1 MISRFRATRS
11 RTAELAADNF
21 GDLFALLAVPASFAW
36 RPSELQLR
44 GPFLLRC
51 ALAPSTTAPPLAVL
65 VGTLVSQMV
74 SHFRHRLW
82 RLARIGPNPVD
93 KRPARASSG
102 EIGADRRAS
111 VFALAR

>member
-65 VGTLVSQMV
+65 VGTLVGKN
-74 SHFRHRLW
+74 HHPLW
-82 RLARIGPNPVD
+82 RLARIGPNRVD
-93 KRPARASSG
+93 KTPARASSG
-102 EIGADRRAS
+102 EIGADPRAS